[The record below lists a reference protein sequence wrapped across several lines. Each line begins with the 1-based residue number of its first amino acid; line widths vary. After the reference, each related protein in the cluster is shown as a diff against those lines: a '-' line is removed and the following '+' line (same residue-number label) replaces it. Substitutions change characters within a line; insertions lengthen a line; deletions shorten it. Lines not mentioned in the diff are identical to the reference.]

1 MQSYIHLI
9 YLVLL
14 LTGVMILIENR
25 LKRIIYLIGF
35 QGFLLIFPVFQLHE
49 NDLFHTLLLSGMIL
63 VFKTALTMSVLL
75 WTMKRSD
82 LSEHTSPRF
91 GYIATLLFFFGG
103 LAVTIKIVEGM
114 TELPPNVDKLEVIY
128 SFLLVY
134 MGILSFIA
142 RTHWAVLMIGFTM
155 FENGIFLLALLLR
168 HGLPFGVE
176 FGAFV
181 DTLLI
186 IITGIALQ
194 FRSSQLQSLKGENQ

>member
-9 YLVLL
+9 YLLLL
-14 LTGVMILIENR
+14 LTGVMVLIENR

-49 NDLFHTLLLSGMIL
+49 NDIFHTLLLSGMIL
-63 VFKTALTMSVLL
+63 VFKTALTMSVML

-103 LAVTIKIVEGM
+103 LAVTVKLVEGM
-114 TELPPNVDKLEVIY
+114 TELPQNVDKLEVIY

-194 FRSSQLQSLKGENQ
+194 FRSSQLQNLKGEN

>member
-9 YLVLL
+9 YLLLL

-35 QGFLLIFPVFQLHE
+35 QGFLLIFPAFQLHE

-82 LSEHTSPRF
+82 LGEHTSPRF

-103 LAVTIKIVEGM
+103 LAVTIKIVDGM

>member
-9 YLVLL
+9 YLLL
-14 LTGVMILIENR
+14 LLSGVMVLIENR

-49 NDLFHTLLLSGMIL
+49 NDIFHTLLLSGMIL

-103 LAVTIKIVEGM
+103 LAVTVKLVEGM
-114 TELPPNVDKLEVIY
+114 PELPPNVDKLEVIY

-194 FRSSQLQSLKGENQ
+194 FRSSQLQNLKGENT